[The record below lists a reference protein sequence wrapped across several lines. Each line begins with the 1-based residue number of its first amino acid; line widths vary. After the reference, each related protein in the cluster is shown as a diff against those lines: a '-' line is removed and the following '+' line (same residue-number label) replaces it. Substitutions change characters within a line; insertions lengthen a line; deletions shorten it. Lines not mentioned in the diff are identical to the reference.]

1 MLEVIAQTPAPT
13 TSGSSA
19 SGPLALGPFIP
30 IVLIIAVFYFIIIR
44 PQQKQTKQRANLLS
58 ALKVNDRVQTV
69 GGLLATVVE
78 VRDAKVR
85 LKIDETSNTKAWFT
99 RSAIH
104 RIVND
109 DTKLDE
115 KQ

>member
-1 MLEVIAQTPAPT
+1 MLELIAQTAAPT
-13 TSGSSA
+13 TAPVGGMGQFGA
-19 SGPLALGPFIP
+19 FVP
-30 IVLIIAVFYFIIIR
+30 IILIIAVFYFIIIR

-69 GGLLATVVE
+69 GGLLATVVD

-85 LKIDETSNTKAWFT
+85 LKIDESNNVKAWFT

-104 RIVND
+104 RIIDD

-115 KQ
+115 KP

>member
-1 MLEVIAQTPAPT
+1 MIAQTPPPT
-13 TSGSSA
+13 TA
-19 SGPLALGPFIP
+19 PNNPIPFGPFIP
-30 IVLIIAVFYFIIIR
+30 IILIIAVFYFIIIR
-44 PQQKQTKQRANLLS
+44 PQQKQTKKRANLLA

-69 GGLLATVVE
+69 GGLLASVVE

-104 RIVND
+104 RIIED
-109 DTKLDE
+109 DSKIDE
-115 KQ
+115 KP